1 MAKTAGVIGGGI
13 IGVNAAIALAEAGFA
28 VTLFDRTGICQET
41 SAGNAA
47 ALAFSEILPM
57 AHKGFLKKVP
67 SWLIDPLGPL
77 TIAPNYL
84 VKILPWLLQ
93 VSRAGASSKRDAA
106 IAAQASMMRL
116 AEAEM
121 MALVSRAGIPNM
133 VREDGSLELY
143 DSEAAFQ
150 ASLPGWALRAKH
162 GVPFEHVRG
171 QELKLLQP
179 GLSGKVVAATY
190 SPSWKTVSEPQA
202 FGEALWAYAEGLG
215 CRFAKGEAA
224 IVRGAEGGARLVLK
238 DGSEQS
244 FNYIVI
250 CTGAWSAR
258 LARQLGDTIP
268 LETERGYNTTLP
280 RSAFDAKRMLIFSSD
295 AFVLTPLNSG
305 IRIGG
310 AVELAGLDNPPNF
323 KRADAM
329 LAKAKRYLPDLNIEG
344 GTQWMGFRPSLPDT
358 LPAIGRS
365 KASPNVL
372 YAFGHGHL
380 GLTQSAAAGRLV
392 RDLALNLEPALD
404 LKPFSPQR
412 FD

>member
-1 MAKTAGVIGGGI
+1 VAKTAAVIGGGI
-13 IGVNAAIALAEAGFA
+13 IGSSAACFLAEAGFA
-28 VTLFDRTGICQET
+28 VTLFDRTGICEET

-47 ALAFSEILPM
+47 ALAFSDILPM

-67 SWLIDPLGPL
+67 AWLLDPLGPL

-84 VKILPWLLQ
+84 TRILPWLLR
-93 VSRAGASSKRDAA
+93 VSRAGASSNRDAA
-106 IAAQASMMRL
+106 IAAQASLMKL
-116 AEAEM
+116 AEPEM
-121 MALVSRAGIPNM
+121 MMLVSRAGMRRM

-143 DSEAAFQ
+143 DSQAAFQ
-150 ASLPGWALRAKH
+150 ASLEGWAFREKH

-171 QELKLLQP
+171 LRLRDLQP
-179 GLSGKVVAATY
+179 GLSERITSATF
-190 SPSWKTVSEPQA
+190 SPSWKTVSDPKT
-202 FGEALWAYAEGLG
+202 FGKALWSYAEGLG
-215 CRFAKGEAA
+215 GRFVKAEAA
-224 IVRGAEGGARLVLK
+224 IVRGTETGARLVTK

-244 FNYIVI
+244 FDHLVI
-250 CTGAWSAR
+250 CAGAWSHR
-258 LARQLGDTIP
+258 LARQLGDVIP

-280 RSAFDAKRMLIFSSD
+280 KTAFDAKRMLIFSSD
-295 AFVLTPLNSG
+295 AFVLTPLDNG
-305 IRIGG
+305 IRVGG

-329 LAKAKRYLPDLNIEG
+329 LTKAKRYIPGLDIAG

-380 GLTQSAAAGRLV
+380 GLTQSAATGRLV
-392 RDLALNLEPALD
+392 RDLALDAEPALD

-412 FD
+412 FE